1 MLLFDNCFS
10 TNETESD
17 KLLEMSSKLPQTITV
32 DQQIILDEDNEA
44 EISQYLTLA
53 QLGNILRELSV
64 KGKAKN
70 FTSFDNGY
78 ISFFNLRGQST
89 RLRCRDKYCLIPTYS
104 CSFYLLKRSQL

>member
-10 TNETESD
+10 TNETESE
-17 KLLEMSSKLPQTITV
+17 KLLETSSKLFETINV
-32 DQQIILDEDNEA
+32 DQDIRKDEDNEA

-64 KGKAKN
+64 KGKAC
-70 FTSFDNGY
+70 TSLDY
-78 ISFFNLRGQST
+78 ISFFNFRGQST

-104 CSFYLLKRSQL
+104 CSFHLLKRSQL